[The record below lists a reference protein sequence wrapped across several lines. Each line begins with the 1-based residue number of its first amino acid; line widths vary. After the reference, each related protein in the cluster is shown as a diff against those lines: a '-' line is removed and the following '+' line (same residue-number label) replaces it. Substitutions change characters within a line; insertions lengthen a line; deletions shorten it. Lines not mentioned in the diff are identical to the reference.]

1 MPPGSR
7 YAIPLTAI
15 GIAGVLLIA
24 EQKMGPIG
32 KLRTFVVRVEGSQF
46 SSS

>member
-1 MPPGSR
+1 MPAGNR
-7 YAIPLTAI
+7 HAIPLMAI

-46 SSS
+46 PSS